1 MAITTVFP
9 DGDVTTDWD
18 TIEPTTPT
26 THFDKIDEDVDTPTD
41 TNYIETTT
49 VNDTDRFTI
58 GASPANTSE
67 VTSFT
72 VNVRGYLTDVSA
84 TARYRINV
92 YRAGPVELTG
102 SPQFI
107 TGANLGGYGTTLTTY
122 KGVSFS
128 GNMGGSGTGGAL
140 TKAEFDSLEVE
151 VTFLGS

>member
-1 MAITTVFP
+1 MATTTVLP
-9 DGDVTTDWD
+9 DGDVTTDWN
-18 TIEPTTPT
+18 TTT
-26 THFDKIDEDVDTPTD
+26 GATHWDEINEDVDTPTD
-41 TNYIETTT
+41 GSYIETTD

-92 YRAGPVELTG
+92 YATGPGELTG
-102 SPQFI
+102 SPQYV

-151 VTFLGS
+151 ITLLET